1 MTDSNF
7 TPEYNNEPVPGT
19 EVTEQ
24 PGLYPENI
32 APDTPDGTTNVPYT
46 ENGAPPYHPV
56 SEDPNVVITT
66 GDTGTYSVPPHYDA
80 PVEDPRVDH
89 VISLLEELNQKV
101 EHLMEHA
108 HSTPDCCPPPEP
120 PVVYEGMV
128 TLQPVPQGPPPEYQN

>member
-32 APDTPDGTTNVPYT
+32 APDTPDGVTNVPY
-46 ENGAPPYHPV
+46 PV

-66 GDTGTYSVPPHYDA
+66 GDTGTYNVPSTGGPA
-80 PVEDPRVDH
+80 DPRIDH
-89 VISLLEELNQKV
+89 VLGLLEELNAKV
-101 EHLMEHA
+101 EHLLEHA
-108 HSTPDCCPPPEP
+108 HDTPDCCPPQEP
-120 PVVYEGMV
+120 PVVYEGLV
-128 TLQPVPQGPPPEYQN
+128 TLQPVPQQPAP

>member
-32 APDTPDGTTNVPYT
+32 APDTPDGVTNVPYT
-46 ENGAPPYHPV
+46 ENGAPPYTPV

-66 GDTGTYSVPPHYDA
+66 DDTGTYL
-80 PVEDPRVDH
+80 
-89 VISLLEELNQKV
+89 SLI
-101 EHLMEHA
+101 HI
-108 HSTPDCCPPPEP
+108 
-120 PVVYEGMV
+120 
-128 TLQPVPQGPPPEYQN
+128 